1 MKLFALV
8 TATAVILATGA
19 SAMAP
24 SQIATEAQNTLDRYG
39 FSVDAGALTRS
50 QWVGINAA
58 DNDTDRTRVQVR
70 AAIASVLQ
78 N

>member
-1 MKLFALV
+1 MKLFALA
-8 TATAVILATGA
+8 TATAVVLATSA

-50 QWVGINAA
+50 QLVGINAA
-58 DNDTDRTRVQVR
+58 DNDSDRTRVQVR

>member
-1 MKLFALV
+1 MKLIAL
-8 TATAVILATGA
+8 ATAITVGLATSA

-24 SQIATEAQNTLDRYG
+24 SQISAEAQRTLDRYG
-39 FSVDAGALTRS
+39 FSVDVGSLTRS

-58 DNDTDRTRVQVR
+58 DNDSDRTRVQVR
-70 AAIASVLQ
+70 AAIASVLR